1 MDDQPISVA
10 AASVDEKKND
20 PNYIHK
26 VAIQA
31 FSTLIPPPP
40 PNDMLKNKLA
50 QEALSL
56 PLEVE
61 ESKRN
66 RIAAV
71 GELMAAIGKTKVAES
86 VAFKNV
92 ASRDS
97 QNTYGWGEGSPQ
109 L

>member
-1 MDDQPISVA
+1 
-10 AASVDEKKND
+10 
-20 PNYIHK
+20 
-26 VAIQA
+26 
-31 FSTLIPPPP
+31 
-40 PNDMLKNKLA
+40 MLKNKLA

-61 ESKRN
+61 ESKMN

-71 GELMAAIGKTKVAES
+71 GELMAAIGKTKVAKS